1 MAQRRGPSS
10 GEIDLA
16 GISTKIDA
24 ARHGVTRS
32 DSTTLIS
39 GGIDSS
45 LFTYDKSVVR
55 QLDEDLDANL
65 RSRGHPGLR
74 MSQKSTS
81 RGSVSAI
88 RAPGALSFC
97 LRPFP
102 DPYPSCGEA
111 SSFASTMPRTPI

>member
-10 GEIDLA
+10 GDIDLA
-16 GISTKIDA
+16 GISTKIEA

-39 GGIDSS
+39 GGIDST

-88 RAPGALSFC
+88 RAPGTQFCAFLLS
-97 LRPFP
+97 LSIP
-102 DPYPSCGEA
+102 
-111 SSFASTMPRTPI
+111 